1 LSRLR
6 ATLAI
11 VRRHIDRRYAIDWAM
26 QFLLIGAISF
36 VFGRLFADSLEI
48 FGIVGFVAAA
58 SVVDR
63 QHRRLLRRLTFFAA
77 PLFGRQLA
85 RAHVIAPACAAL
97 SIPFAYLS
105 GAALAGRAL
114 PANVSLGLT
123 AAALVAATISLS
135 SAFREGYRA
144 ALYVGLAGA
153 AALTLGLPF
162 ELRSPHPLALCAALA
177 ALEGFFALRAFG
189 ETLARYDPLPDLEPE
204 ARAPSTPV
212 AKPPRRASPASR
224 G

>member
-1 LSRLR
+1 MNRLR

-11 VRRHIDRRYAIDWAM
+11 VRRHIDRRYALDWAM

-36 VFGRLFADSLEI
+36 VFGRLFPDTLEI

-58 SVVDR
+58 SVIDR
-63 QHRRLLRRLTFFAA
+63 QHRRLLRRLTFFTA

-85 RAHVIAPACAAL
+85 RAHAIAPACAAL
-97 SIPFAYLS
+97 SIPLAYLS

-114 PANVSLGLT
+114 PAPLGLGLT
-123 AAALVAATISLS
+123 AAALVAATIALS

-162 ELRSPHPLALCAALA
+162 ESRWPHALALSAGLA
-177 ALEGFFALRAFG
+177 VIEGFFALRAFG
-189 ETLARYDPLPDLEPE
+189 ETLARYDPLPEPE
-204 ARAPSTPV
+204 EPDFRPA

>member
-11 VRRHIDRRYAIDWAM
+11 VRRHIDRRYAIDWVM

-58 SVVDR
+58 SVIDR
-63 QHRRLLRRLTFFAA
+63 QHRRLLRRLTFFSA
-77 PLFGRQLA
+77 PLYGRQLA
-85 RAHVIAPACAAL
+85 RAHAIAPACAAL
-97 SIPFAYLS
+97 SIPLAYVS

-114 PANVSLGLT
+114 AANVSLGLT
-123 AAALVAATISLS
+123 AAALVAATIALS

-144 ALYVGLAGA
+144 ALYVALAGA
-153 AALTLGLPF
+153 ASLTLGLPF
-162 ELRSPHPLALCAALA
+162 ELRLPHPLAQCAALA
-177 ALEGFFALRAFG
+177 ALEAFFALRAFG
-189 ETLARYDPLPDLEPE
+189 ETLARYDPLPEPEPE
-204 ARAPSTPV
+204 ARPA